1 MVISQPTGI
10 VSVEEGSIHG
20 TTIEVRTVS
29 VARTSSAK
37 APHVTQFAR
46 RLSIDVEKGS
56 LHSTLGMSTENT
68 DLTNHLESSLKRI
81 D

>member
-1 MVISQPTGI
+1 MFISIDLQ
-10 VSVEEGSIHG
+10 
-20 TTIEVRTVS
+20 
-29 VARTSSAK
+29 

-68 DLTNHLESSLKRI
+68 ELTNHLESSLKRI